1 MRVISGK
8 YKGKKFQAPHHI
20 RPTQDMV
27 KKALFDIL
35 GDVEGLSFLEL
46 FAGTGSVGMEGLS
59 LGVKKAV
66 FVEKDR
72 QCVKCIQQNLD
83 SLVLRTLKY
92 ESSIPDFKSKTLKL
106 EQALNALAGN
116 KESQIEVIN
125 KDVLDVIP
133 LFFRNKQHF
142 DIIFLDPP
150 YYKQNRAGTAHA
162 AGFLPLPESSVNTV
176 HPDES
181 LTKKTLQIL
190 GAYDILTPYG
200 FVIVQHFK
208 RDSVLERYGALKLL
222 RQSMY
227 GDTVLSFY
235 QKN

>member
-8 YKGKKFQAPHHI
+8 YKGKKFQAPRHI

-35 GDVEGLSFLEL
+35 GDVEGLVFLEL
-46 FAGTGSVGMEGLS
+46 FAGSGSVGMEGLS

-72 QCVKCIQQNLD
+72 ECIHCIQQNLS
-83 SLVLRTLKY
+83 SLAPRVLEH
-92 ESSIPDFKSKTLKL
+92 ESSIPDFKNKALKL
-106 EQALNALAGN
+106 ERALNALAGS
-116 KESQIEVIN
+116 KESQTEIIN
-125 KDVLDVIP
+125 KDVLEAIP
-133 LFFRNKQHF
+133 LLFRNKQRF

-150 YYKQNRAGTAHA
+150 YYKHKQPA
-162 AGFLPLPESSVNTV
+162 AGAEAGARHHRESPVDMRDTG
-176 HPDES
+176 ES
-181 LTKKTLQIL
+181 LSKKALQIL

-200 FVIVQHFK
+200 FVIVQHSK
-208 RDSVLERYGALKLL
+208 RDTVLENYGALKLL
-222 RQSMY
+222 RQSTY